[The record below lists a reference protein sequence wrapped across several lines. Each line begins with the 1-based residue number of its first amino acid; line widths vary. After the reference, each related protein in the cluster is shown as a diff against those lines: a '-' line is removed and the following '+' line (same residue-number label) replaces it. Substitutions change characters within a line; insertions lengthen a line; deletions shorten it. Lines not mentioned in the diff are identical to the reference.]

1 MVDPAASIVSAKS
14 TFLTLCPDYAVGST
28 SEYIL
33 TCNVVASQT
42 SAKSFHL
49 RLVVVSPHPFRIPT
63 KLYPPSKE
71 ESTAN
76 YAPVGVLR
84 VNHQIRNEVLAIYY
98 SGNTFR
104 SYYWAETQDW
114 LSHLPGT
121 TLQMLKSIRPA
132 TSYDHIGPEREQML
146 ALASAFVVEHGRG
159 MLATSAV
166 FVRVKEQVPQD
177 KDRDDHTWAWV
188 SADQKLCFQGST
200 GYFKDHLS
208 LDLRSGNTPVRSTNA
223 GE

>member
-1 MVDPAASIVSAKS
+1 MQHHEYTILEYHTRVPIMADPAASTVSAKP
-14 TFLTLCPDYAVGST
+14 TFLTLVP
-28 SEYIL
+28 E
-33 TCNVVASQT
+33 
-42 SAKSFHL
+42 L
-49 RLVVVSPHPFRIPT
+49 RNQIYELVVINPKPFRILT

-71 ESTAN
+71 ESAAN

-84 VNHQIRNEVLAIYY
+84 VNHQIRNEVLAMYY
-98 SGNTFR
+98 GGNTFR

-114 LSHLPGT
+114 LRRLPGT
-121 TLQMLKSIRPA
+121 TLPMLKSLRPA
-132 TSYDHIGPEREQML
+132 TSYDHIGPQREQTL
-146 ALASAFVVEHGRG
+146 ALASVFVVEHGKG
-159 MLATSAV
+159 LLAKSAV

-177 KDRDDHTWAWV
+177 KDRDDQTWAWV

-208 LDLRSGNTPVRSTNA
+208 LDLRSGNTAAASMSA

>member
-1 MVDPAASIVSAKS
+1 MADPAASTVSGKP
-14 TFLTLCPDYAVGST
+14 TFLTLDPSYAIRST
-28 SEYIL
+28 TL
-33 TCNVVASQT
+33 P
-42 SAKSFHL
+42 L
-49 RLVVVSPHPFRIPT
+49 RLVVINPQPFRIPT
-63 KLYPPSKE
+63 KLYLPSKG
-71 ESTAN
+71 ESAAN

-84 VNHQIRNEVLAIYY
+84 VNHQIRNEVLAMYY
-98 SGNTFR
+98 GGNTSR

-121 TLQMLKSIRPA
+121 TLQILKSLRPA

-146 ALASAFVVEHGRG
+146 ARASAFVMEHGRG
-159 MLATSAV
+159 MLEKSSV
-166 FVRVKEQVPQD
+166 FVRVKQQVPAGKYEDGQS
-177 KDRDDHTWAWV
+177 WVWV

-208 LDLRSGNTPVRSTNA
+208 LDLRSGNTAATSVSA